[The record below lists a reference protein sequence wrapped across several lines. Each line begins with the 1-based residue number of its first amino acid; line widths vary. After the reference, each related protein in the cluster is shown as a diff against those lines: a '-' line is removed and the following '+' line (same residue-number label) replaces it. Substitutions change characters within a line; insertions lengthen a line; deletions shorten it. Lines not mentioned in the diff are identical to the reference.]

1 MQDKPVEDLQ
11 AEFRNLNLLQVIKNT
26 NLTIMK
32 EKTYYMEEKKDF
44 ID

>member
-1 MQDKPVEDLQ
+1 MQDQPVEDLQ

-32 EKTYYMEEKKDF
+32 EKTYYMEEKKDL